1 MMENVQASI
10 GRMRILLIDDNRDH
24 ANILQ
29 WIFQK
34 TGREDEFTYFGD
46 GMSALEYLKTQA
58 EGQKLKPDLIFLD
71 FNLPR
76 LDGREVLRML
86 KEEEATKS
94 IPVVVVSSSE
104 RDEDVRRAYEL
115 GASSYVSKSEMLEDV
130 TPMLKSIQSFWPNDP
145 SKKIQGDRRL

>member
-1 MMENVQASI
+1 
-10 GRMRILLIDDNRDH
+10 MRILLIDDNRDH

-29 WIFQK
+29 WVFRK
-34 TGREDEFTYFGD
+34 TGRQDEFTYFGD
-46 GMSALEYLKTQA
+46 GMSALAYLKEHAARQT
-58 EGQKLKPDLIFLD
+58 GWPDLIFLD

-86 KEEEATKS
+86 KAEEATRS

-115 GASSYVSKSEMLEDV
+115 GASSYVSKSEILEDV
-130 TPMLKSIQSFWPNDP
+130 TPMLNSIQSFWPDKASN
-145 SKKIQGDRRL
+145 KNEGA

>member
-1 MMENVQASI
+1 
-10 GRMRILLIDDNRDH
+10 
-24 ANILQ
+24 
-29 WIFQK
+29 
-34 TGREDEFTYFGD
+34 
-46 GMSALEYLKTQA
+46 
-58 EGQKLKPDLIFLD
+58 
-71 FNLPR
+71 
-76 LDGREVLRML
+76 ML

>member
-1 MMENVQASI
+1 
-10 GRMRILLIDDNRDH
+10 MRILLIDDNRDH

-34 TGREDEFTYFGD
+34 TGRNDEFMYFGD
-46 GMSALEYLKTQA
+46 AMSALAYLKEQA
-58 EGQKLKPDLIFLD
+58 ARQRRRPDLIFLD

-86 KEEEATKS
+86 KAEEATKS
-94 IPVVVVSSSE
+94 IPVVIVSSSE

-115 GASSYVSKSEMLEDV
+115 GASSYVSKSEILEDV
-130 TPMLKSIQSFWPNDP
+130 TPMLKSIDSLCSKAP
-145 SKKIQGDRRL
+145 SK